1 MSENISAYVIGLQ
14 SWPGIITIQNR
25 EICIYSDS
33 PSFIFKKDLFLSPK
47 YPSIYLSKESCF
59 SGSFPLAALVGDLSE
74 HLCLAAN
81 LFSWQHLRDTLWE
94 ELEDV
99 LGITKKS
106 FFENTANH
114 LPLSSDYSTKRN
126 SFMDISPCV
135 SLFRVCK
142 PFLCKIKGPF
152 GWDGG
157 LEMLPLHIKD
167 PSLIPRVGGL

>member
-14 SWPGIITIQNR
+14 SWPGIITVQNR

-94 ELEDV
+94 ELEDL

-106 FFENTANH
+106 FLKTQPTTYHFLLTTQQRETALWTSLLVFPFSESTNH
-114 LPLSSDYSTKRN
+114 FCAR
-126 SFMDISPCV
+126 
-135 SLFRVCK
+135 
-142 PFLCKIKGPF
+142 
-152 GWDGG
+152 
-157 LEMLPLHIKD
+157 
-167 PSLIPRVGGL
+167 